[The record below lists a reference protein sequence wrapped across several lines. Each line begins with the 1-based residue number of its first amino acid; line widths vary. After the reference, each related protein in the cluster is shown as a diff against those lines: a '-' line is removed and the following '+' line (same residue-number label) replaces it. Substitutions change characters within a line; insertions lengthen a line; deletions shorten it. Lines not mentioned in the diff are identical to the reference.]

1 VKSRWSRLLVM
12 GAVLGGALLFWRTG
26 MFGLFPV
33 DRTLVW
39 RLPVSY
45 GEVRKLELQVWSQED
60 LLKVEQRF
68 FEAGLVGEPELK
80 VPLSKGTHRAIATVW
95 LLGASEARGFQKEFD
110 PGSEETVVIEMK
122 KP

>member
-1 VKSRWSRLLVM
+1 M

-26 MFGLFPV
+26 MFGLLPT

-45 GEVRKLELQVWSQED
+45 GEVRKLELQVWDRDD
-60 LLKVEQRF
+60 LLKVEERS
-68 FEAGLVGEPELK
+68 FEAGLTAEPELK
-80 VPLSKGTHRAIATVW
+80 VPLAKGTHRAIANVW
-95 LLGASEARGFQKEFD
+95 LSGGAQSRGFQKEFD
-110 PGSEETVVIEMK
+110 PGSDETIVIEMK

>member
-1 VKSRWSRLLVM
+1 MKNRWSRLLVM

-26 MFGLFPV
+26 LFGVLPT

-45 GEVRKLELQVWSQED
+45 GEVRKLELQVWSEEE
-60 LLKVEQRF
+60 LLKREEQTYA
-68 FEAGLVGEPELK
+68 AGLVGEPALK
-80 VPLSKGTHRAIATVW
+80 VPLASGPHRAIAKVW
-95 LLGASEARGFQKEFD
+95 LMGATSPLGFQKDFD
-110 PGSEETVVIEMK
+110 PVADETVVIEMK